1 MNQYFFKR
9 FPHTILQRLF
19 QKKSSK
25 MFEQFRDE
33 LLRKNAGGIFETV
46 PAISPEGISKG
57 ILVESFGRIFEEK
70 TWKKF

>member
-1 MNQYFFKR
+1 
-9 FPHTILQRLF
+9 
-19 QKKSSK
+19 
-25 MFEQFRDE
+25 MFGKFRDE